1 MRRRRILAGLLL
13 SLVAPLTAKAQQAG
27 KVPHRCAGPDAWALN
42 LANLD
47 AFRRRRAQYAEGQN
61 FVIEYRSPEG
71 RPTVSLTWHMSW
83 FA

>member
-13 SLVAPLTAKAQQAG
+13 SLVAPHFAKAQQAG
-27 KVPHRCAGPDAWALN
+27 KVYRIRVLDPTPVALN

-47 AFRRRRAQYAEGQN
+47 AFRQGMRELQYAEGQN

-71 RPTVSLTWHMSW
+71 RADRFP
-83 FA
+83 